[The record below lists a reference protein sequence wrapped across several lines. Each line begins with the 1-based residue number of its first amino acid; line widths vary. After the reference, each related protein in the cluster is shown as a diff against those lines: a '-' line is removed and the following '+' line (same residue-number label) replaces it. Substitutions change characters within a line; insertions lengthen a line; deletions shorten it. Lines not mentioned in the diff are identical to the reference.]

1 MKNVKFNF
9 PNTENTEKNKMP
21 IKKLDSFKSFIILK
35 EVKSKKKL
43 SSANEASNFKR
54 LSVFANKNKGD
65 FIGTRQKYIPKNSQ
79 QNENIITKR
88 KKIPTMKILEK
99 YARYKF
105 KKDYINPFIDRLI
118 IANNNPYKTIKNED
132 KPTYY
137 NLYKVNDIC
146 NNKKSRLNLNFI
158 ENSIFLS
165 EKEYLIK
172 LFHKDEYRIVMRYLL
187 GYIFFNN
194 EYSKALDNKYNHRKR
209 FVYNEFMNYINNNY
223 TLIQKENENNEQ
235 PAINKQELNF
245 FLFNE
250 NLIKLSLDAERDKRD
265 YPLFKSSNY
274 FLIKDMPN
282 KMVPNAIPNYY
293 FNGNIIHIL
302 LKKYSFYKKFN
313 VEVELIKN
321 FNKNNN
327 YQIEKENDNIS
338 YIEPNKEF
346 NVGDNLSNN
355 SKDLEE
361 KNQNKNITKKVIFGN
376 DDINDIN
383 KRQNSLSDIK
393 KLLKN
398 LKLKD
403 EEKNE
408 RFDKKAI
415 SIRPKKHITIKKK
428 KKIKQPYEFYEII
441 HNDDFY
447 INRTEKSKVL
457 KLISD
462 EMFNLT
468 SLDSRNIRK
477 HTTRV
482 HFKPNLNI
490 DNLKTLNNDK
500 FIRKNRYFKTN
511 INLNNNF
518 NDDYRNFNRSRNN
531 RMKTYKINF
540 FQNEFNLF
548 NLKRTNNDE
557 HKNIKMKIFNGLI
570 KQKKISFSIIAKLNI
585 IKFKETSNFISKINK
600 SIKEKLNTKK
610 LIKAI
615 IINYHKENN
624 ERKINSLSFP
634 KINKFTANTIS
645 NLKTKNIK
653 FNKNKNEIMNYR
665 NIGLTAK
672 KTSFKNSLKMSDT
685 FKHKNYF

>member
-43 SSANEASNFKR
+43 STTNERSNFKR

-79 QNENIITKR
+79 QNESIIAKR
-88 KKIPTMKILEK
+88 KKVPSMKILEK

-235 PAINKQELNF
+235 PTINKQELNF

-327 YQIEKENDNIS
+327 CQIEKENGNIS

-383 KRQNSLSDIK
+383 KRQNILSDIK

-540 FQNEFNLF
+540 FQNEFNSF

-653 FNKNKNEIMNYR
+653 FNKNKNDIMNYR

-672 KTSFKNSLKMSDT
+672 KTIFKNSLKMSDT
-685 FKHKNYF
+685 FKHTNYF

>member
-43 SSANEASNFKR
+43 SSTNEALNFKR

-79 QNENIITKR
+79 QNENIIAKR
-88 KKIPTMKILEK
+88 KKVPSMKILEK

-235 PAINKQELNF
+235 PTINKQELNF

-327 YQIEKENDNIS
+327 CQIEKENDNNS
-338 YIEPNKEF
+338 YIEPNREF

-383 KRQNSLSDIK
+383 KRQNILSDIK

-482 HFKPNLNI
+482 HFKLNLNI

-540 FQNEFNLF
+540 LRNEFNSF

-624 ERKINSLSFP
+624 ERKINSLNFP

-672 KTSFKNSLKMSDT
+672 KTIFKNSLKMSDT

>member
-43 SSANEASNFKR
+43 SSTNEASNFKR

-79 QNENIITKR
+79 QNENIIAKR
-88 KKIPTMKILEK
+88 KKVPSMKILEK

-235 PAINKQELNF
+235 PTINKQELNF

-383 KRQNSLSDIK
+383 KRQNILSDIK

-441 HNDDFY
+441 HNDEFY

-540 FQNEFNLF
+540 FQNEFNSF

>member
-43 SSANEASNFKR
+43 SSTNEVSNFKR

-79 QNENIITKR
+79 QNENIIAKR
-88 KKIPTMKILEK
+88 KKIPPMKILEK

-194 EYSKALDNKYNHRKR
+194 EYTKALDNKYNHRKR

-235 PAINKQELNF
+235 PTINKQDLNF

-327 YQIEKENDNIS
+327 CQIEKENDNIS

-383 KRQNSLSDIK
+383 KRQNILSDIE

-408 RFDKKAI
+408 RFDKKVI

-457 KLISD
+457 KIISD

-500 FIRKNRYFKTN
+500 FIRKNRVFKTN

-540 FQNEFNLF
+540 FRNEFNSF

-624 ERKINSLSFP
+624 ERKINSLNFP

-665 NIGLTAK
+665 NIGLTTK
-672 KTSFKNSLKMSDT
+672 KTIFKNSLKMSDI
-685 FKHKNYF
+685 FKHTNYF

>member
-35 EVKSKKKL
+35 EVKSKKIL

-79 QNENIITKR
+79 QNENIIEKR
-88 KKIPTMKILEK
+88 KKVPSMKILEK

-265 YPLFKSSNY
+265 YPLFRASNY

-327 YQIEKENDNIS
+327 FQIEKENDNNS

-376 DDINDIN
+376 DINDIN
-383 KRQNSLSDIK
+383 KRQNILSDIK

-540 FQNEFNLF
+540 FQNEFNSF

-634 KINKFTANTIS
+634 KINKFTANTIF

-665 NIGLTAK
+665 NIGLTTK
-672 KTSFKNSLKMSDT
+672 KTIFKNSLKMSDT

>member
-1 MKNVKFNF
+1 
-9 PNTENTEKNKMP
+9 
-21 IKKLDSFKSFIILK
+21 
-35 EVKSKKKL
+35 
-43 SSANEASNFKR
+43 
-54 LSVFANKNKGD
+54 
-65 FIGTRQKYIPKNSQ
+65 
-79 QNENIITKR
+79 
-88 KKIPTMKILEK
+88 MKILEK

-235 PAINKQELNF
+235 PTINKQELNF

-327 YQIEKENDNIS
+327 CQIEKENDNNS

-383 KRQNSLSDIK
+383 KRQNMLSDIK

-540 FQNEFNLF
+540 FRNEFNSF

>member
-43 SSANEASNFKR
+43 STTNEGSNFKR

-79 QNENIITKR
+79 QNENIIEKR
-88 KKIPTMKILEK
+88 KKVPSMKILEK

-105 KKDYINPFIDRLI
+105 KKGYINPFIDRLI

-245 FLFNE
+245 FLFKE

-327 YQIEKENDNIS
+327 FQIEKENDNIS

-383 KRQNSLSDIK
+383 KRQNILSDIK
-393 KLLKN
+393 KLLEN

-415 SIRPKKHITIKKK
+415 SIRPKKHNTIKKK
-428 KKIKQPYEFYEII
+428 KIIKQPYEFYEII

-477 HTTRV
+477 HNTRV

-500 FIRKNRYFKTN
+500 FIRKNR
-511 INLNNNF
+511 
-518 NDDYRNFNRSRNN
+518 
-531 RMKTYKINF
+531 
-540 FQNEFNLF
+540 
-548 NLKRTNNDE
+548 
-557 HKNIKMKIFNGLI
+557 
-570 KQKKISFSIIAKLNI
+570 
-585 IKFKETSNFISKINK
+585 
-600 SIKEKLNTKK
+600 
-610 LIKAI
+610 
-615 IINYHKENN
+615 
-624 ERKINSLSFP
+624 
-634 KINKFTANTIS
+634 
-645 NLKTKNIK
+645 
-653 FNKNKNEIMNYR
+653 
-665 NIGLTAK
+665 
-672 KTSFKNSLKMSDT
+672 
-685 FKHKNYF
+685 

>member
-1 MKNVKFNF
+1 
-9 PNTENTEKNKMP
+9 
-21 IKKLDSFKSFIILK
+21 
-35 EVKSKKKL
+35 
-43 SSANEASNFKR
+43 
-54 LSVFANKNKGD
+54 
-65 FIGTRQKYIPKNSQ
+65 
-79 QNENIITKR
+79 
-88 KKIPTMKILEK
+88 
-99 YARYKF
+99 
-105 KKDYINPFIDRLI
+105 
-118 IANNNPYKTIKNED
+118 
-132 KPTYY
+132 
-137 NLYKVNDIC
+137 
-146 NNKKSRLNLNFI
+146 
-158 ENSIFLS
+158 
-165 EKEYLIK
+165 
-172 LFHKDEYRIVMRYLL
+172 MRYLL

-327 YQIEKENDNIS
+327 CQIEKENDNIS

-383 KRQNSLSDIK
+383 KRQNILSDIK

-540 FQNEFNLF
+540 FQNEFNSF

-624 ERKINSLSFP
+624 ERKINSLNFP

-672 KTSFKNSLKMSDT
+672 KTIFKNSLKMSDT